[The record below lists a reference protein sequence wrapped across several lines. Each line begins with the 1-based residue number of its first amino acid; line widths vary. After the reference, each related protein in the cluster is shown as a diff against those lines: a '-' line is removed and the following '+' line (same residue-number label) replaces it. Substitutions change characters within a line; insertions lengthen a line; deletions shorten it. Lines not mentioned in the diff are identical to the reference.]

1 MLHGQCGRCIARR
14 ISSNSSTM
22 RRPSHGGSRR
32 LGVWFPA
39 TFLEPQTSA
48 PRSVR
53 SRTTRTHASV
63 QPRSSRTRAVER
75 MRMRSSSVLSPFT
88 ARSARRHTRAEQKCC
103 SPLLPRR
110 WSGRFHL
117 RRPPR
122 ADRPNSLGVG
132 RDASPLR
139 AKEKRRAEVRT
150 IVARTRRDEPS
161 RAIEH
166 GQVAL
171 ARGAWAEA
179 RARFAEALAQAETPE
194 AFEGAGL
201 AARYELDADAA
212 IEAHE
217 RGYRLARS
225 LGDDATA
232 ARLAIQLG
240 HDAYAFR
247 GPAEASGWVER
258 AALLV
263 EGEPPSVAAAWVS
276 VLRAQ
281 FALAGHDPDSAQA
294 ESARALALARELG
307 AVDVE
312 MLALSVNGLALVSAG
327 EIGDGMR
334 RLDAAAAAAVG
345 GEMTDADT
353 IETVC
358 CHMIDACKL
367 VRDLERANEWCLRVR
382 DIATRFADRQMFSIC
397 RTAYADVLLW
407 HGDWERAD
415 EELTAAVDELGA
427 LRPGRDI
434 EPLARLAELRRRQ
447 GRTSEAEELLPRVE
461 SHRFHAL
468 LTGLLAL
475 DRGDAETAV
484 DAAERLLRRVGDA
497 GRFERVAGL
506 DLLVRA
512 AVAGGDEGSAR
523 KAADEIAAI
532 AAACPNAPL
541 RAAALLAEGRVA
553 VAVGEATTAGP
564 LLEHASVLRVA
575 GRDVPAGKAEARAR
589 KALEELGARA
599 PEARV
604 GGLSA
609 REAEVLRLVA
619 RGLSN
624 DDIARELVL
633 SVRTV
638 ERHVANIYLKVGAS
652 GRTGRAIA
660 TAWAHAHGIT

>member
-1 MLHGQCGRCIARR
+1 M
-14 ISSNSSTM
+14 
-22 RRPSHGGSRR
+22 
-32 LGVWFPA
+32 V
-39 TFLEPQTSA
+39 
-48 PRSVR
+48 
-53 SRTTRTHASV
+53 AS
-63 QPRSSRTRAVER
+63 TRADE
-75 MRMRSSSVLSPFT
+75 
-88 ARSARRHTRAEQKCC
+88 A
-103 SPLLPRR
+103 
-110 WSGRFHL
+110 SG
-117 RRPPR
+117 
-122 ADRPNSLGVG
+122 
-132 RDASPLR
+132 
-139 AKEKRRAEVRT
+139 
-150 IVARTRRDEPS
+150 
-161 RAIEH
+161 AIEDGH
-166 GQVAL
+166 VAL

-179 RARFAEALAQAETPE
+179 RARFADALAQEETPE

-201 AARYELDADAA
+201 AARYELDAEAA

-225 LGDDATA
+225 RGDVATA
-232 ARLAIQLG
+232 ARLAIQLC

-258 AALLV
+258 AALLI
-263 EGEPPSVAAAWVS
+263 ERQPPTVATAWVS
-276 VLRAQ
+276 LLRAH
-281 FALAGHDPDSAQA
+281 FALSDHHPDLALEGSAQA
-294 ESARALALARELG
+294 IALAREVE

-312 MLALSVNGLALVSAG
+312 MLALGLNGLALVSTG
-327 EIGDGMR
+327 EIEAGMR

-345 GEMTDADT
+345 GEMTDADS

-367 VRDLERANEWCLRVR
+367 VRDLERATEWCLRVR

-415 EELTAAVDELGA
+415 EELTAAVEELSA
-427 LRPGRDI
+427 LRPGRDVD
-434 EPLARLAELRRRQ
+434 PLARLAELRRRQ
-447 GRTSEAEELLPRVE
+447 GRTAEAEELLARVE

-468 LTGLLAL
+468 LVGLLAL
-475 DRGDAETAV
+475 DRGDAETAL
-484 DAAERLLRRVGDA
+484 DAVARLLRRVGEAD
-497 GRFERVAGL
+497 RFERVAGL
-506 DLLVRA
+506 DLMVRA
-512 AVAGGDEGSAR
+512 AVAGDDAASAR
-523 KAADEIAAI
+523 EAADEIAAI

-553 VAVGEATTAGP
+553 AAAAEAATAYP
-564 LLEHASVLRVA
+564 LLEDAGDLFDAAGARYDAALARLELASVLRVL
-575 GRDVPAGKAEARAR
+575 GRDGPAARAEARAG

-599 PEARV
+599 PAARV

-624 DDIARELVL
+624 ADIARELVL

-638 ERHVANIYLKVGAS
+638 ERHVANVYLKIGAS
-652 GRTGRAIA
+652 GRTARAVA

>member
-1 MLHGQCGRCIARR
+1 MIYHG
-14 ISSNSSTM
+14 
-22 RRPSHGGSRR
+22 
-32 LGVWFPA
+32 
-39 TFLEPQTSA
+39 
-48 PRSVR
+48 
-53 SRTTRTHASV
+53 
-63 QPRSSRTRAVER
+63 
-75 MRMRSSSVLSPFT
+75 
-88 ARSARRHTRAEQKCC
+88 
-103 SPLLPRR
+103 
-110 WSGRFHL
+110 
-117 RRPPR
+117 
-122 ADRPNSLGVG
+122 
-132 RDASPLR
+132 
-139 AKEKRRAEVRT
+139 RT
-150 IVARTRRDEPS
+150 IVAPTRTDEPS
-161 RAIEH
+161 TAIED
-166 GQVAL
+166 GQAAL
-171 ARGAWAEA
+171 ARGAWAQA
-179 RARFAEALAQAETPE
+179 RARFADALAQAETPE
-194 AFEGAGL
+194 AYEGLGL
-201 AARYELDADAA
+201 AARYELDAEAA

-217 RGYRLARS
+217 LGYRLARS
-225 LGDDATA
+225 LGDAATA

-276 VLRAQ
+276 LLRAT
-281 FALAGHDPDSAQA
+281 FALADHDPASAEA
-294 ESARALALARELG
+294 ESSRALALAREVE

-312 MLALSVNGLALVSAG
+312 MLALSVNGLALVSSGAI
-327 EIGDGMR
+327 EDGLR

-345 GEMTDADT
+345 GEMTDADS

-407 HGDWERAD
+407 HGDWKRAD

-427 LRPGRDI
+427 LRPGRDVD
-434 EPLARLAELRRRQ
+434 PLARLVELRRRQ

-461 SHRFHAL
+461 PHRFHAL

-484 DAAERLLRRVGDA
+484 DAAERFLRRVGEAD
-497 GRFERVAGL
+497 RFERIAGL

-512 AVAGGDEGSAR
+512 AVAGADEGLAR
-523 KAADEIAAI
+523 KTADEIAAI

-541 RAAALLAEGRVA
+541 RGAALLAEGRVA
-553 VAVGEATTAGP
+553 AGAGETASAGRLLEDAADLFDTAGARYDAA
-564 LLEHASVLRVA
+564 LTRLELAAVLRVA
-575 GRDVPAGKAEARAR
+575 GRQGSAEKTEARAR
-589 KALEELGARA
+589 NALEALGARA
-599 PEARV
+599 PEARI
-604 GGLSA
+604 GGLSV
-609 REAEVLRLVA
+609 REGEVLRLVA

-638 ERHVANIYLKVGAS
+638 ERHVANIYIKIGAS

-660 TAWAHAHGIT
+660 TAWAHTHGIT

>member
-1 MLHGQCGRCIARR
+1 M
-14 ISSNSSTM
+14 
-22 RRPSHGGSRR
+22 
-32 LGVWFPA
+32 
-39 TFLEPQTSA
+39 
-48 PRSVR
+48 
-53 SRTTRTHASV
+53 
-63 QPRSSRTRAVER
+63 
-75 MRMRSSSVLSPFT
+75 
-88 ARSARRHTRAEQKCC
+88 
-103 SPLLPRR
+103 
-110 WSGRFHL
+110 
-117 RRPPR
+117 
-122 ADRPNSLGVG
+122 
-132 RDASPLR
+132 
-139 AKEKRRAEVRT
+139 
-150 IVARTRRDEPS
+150 
-161 RAIEH
+161 
-166 GQVAL
+166 AL

-194 AFEGAGL
+194 AYEGAGL
-201 AARYELDADAA
+201 AARYQLDSEAA
-212 IEAHE
+212 LEAHQ

-225 LGDDATA
+225 LGDQATA

-240 HDAYAFR
+240 QDAYAFR

-258 AALLV
+258 AAMLV
-263 EGEPPSVAAAWVS
+263 EGEPSSVAAAWVS

-281 FALAGHDPDSAQA
+281 FALADHDPGSAQA
-294 ESARALALARELG
+294 EAAHAVAVAREVG

-312 MLALSVNGLALVSAG
+312 MVALSVNGLALVSAG
-327 EIGDGMR
+327 EIEDGMR
-334 RLDAAAAAAVG
+334 RLDAAAAAALG
-345 GEMTDADT
+345 GEMTDADA

-382 DIATRFADRQMFSIC
+382 DIATRFADRQMFAIC

-407 HGDWERAD
+407 HGDWQRAD
-415 EELTAAVDELGA
+415 EELTAAIAELGA

-434 EPLARLAELRRRQ
+434 DPLARLAELRRRQ

-475 DRGDAETAV
+475 DRGDIETAV
-484 DAAERLLRRVGDA
+484 DAAARFLRRVGEAD
-497 GRFERVAGL
+497 RFERVAGL
-506 DLLVRA
+506 DLLIRA
-512 AVAGGDEGSAR
+512 AVAGADEASAR
-523 KAADEIAAI
+523 KAADEMAAI

-541 RAAALLAEGRVA
+541 RAAALLAEGRV
-553 VAVGEATTAGP
+553 VAAREPASACP
-564 LLEHASVLRVA
+564 LLEDAADLFDAVGARYDAALARLELASVLRVV
-575 GRDVPAGKAEARAR
+575 GRDAPAAKAEERGR
-589 KALEELGARA
+589 KALEDLGARA

-609 REAEVLRLVA
+609 RECEVLRLVA

-624 DDIARELVL
+624 GDIAHELVL

-638 ERHVANIYLKVGAS
+638 ERHVANIYIKIGAS